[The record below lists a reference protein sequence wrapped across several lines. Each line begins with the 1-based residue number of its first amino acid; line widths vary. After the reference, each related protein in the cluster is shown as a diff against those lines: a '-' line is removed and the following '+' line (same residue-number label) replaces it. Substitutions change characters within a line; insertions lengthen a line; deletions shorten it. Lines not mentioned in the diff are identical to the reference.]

1 MIYNWIKREEE
12 NLIMKDKHHK
22 HPALAKPERGM
33 YHCNEWAIY
42 GTTCGRIES
51 FVKGLN
57 NRLAEK
63 YNLTYV
69 DAAHNVEDPGTDMQ
83 IGKKQFSQSKAISW
97 NEYDDRLQS
106 WHTDAVVVNGN
117 HYPAQRQ
124 IVFIDQKKEAS
135 LLRRVEQLN
144 LIDAV
149 VRFDDTPIYGFV
161 KEKINESTLVI
172 SIDEINKVDQLII
185 DQIEGNKSPLK
196 ALILAG
202 GKSKRMGEDKSQM
215 HYHGKP
221 QEVFAADICAELGLE
236 TFISKAYSFTA
247 DTIDG
252 YPVIKDRLVD
262 MGPFGAILSAMM
274 SDPDAAWLVLAC
286 DLPYITRTHIRI
298 LIDNRNTSQQS
309 TAYKLINQSFPE
321 PLIAIYEPT
330 IYQRMLRFLSLGYA
344 CPRKVLINSD
354 VYHVDLLQ
362 AQVGYNANTTEEKE
376 QVLNKL
382 SQ

>member
-1 MIYNWIKREEE
+1 M
-12 NLIMKDKHHK
+12 
-22 HPALAKPERGM
+22 
-33 YHCNEWAIY
+33 
-42 GTTCGRIES
+42 
-51 FVKGLN
+51 
-57 NRLAEK
+57 
-63 YNLTYV
+63 
-69 DAAHNVEDPGTDMQ
+69 
-83 IGKKQFSQSKAISW
+83 
-97 NEYDDRLQS
+97 
-106 WHTDAVVVNGN
+106 
-117 HYPAQRQ
+117 
-124 IVFIDQKKEAS
+124 
-135 LLRRVEQLN
+135 N

-149 VRFDDTPIYGFV
+149 VRLDDTPIYGFV

-185 DQIEGNKSPLK
+185 NQIEGNKSQLK

-202 GKSKRMGEDKSQM
+202 GKSKRMGEDKSQI

-236 TFISKAYSFTA
+236 TFISKAHSFTA

-354 VYHVDLLQ
+354 VKHLVLE
-362 AQVGYNANTTEEKE
+362 QVKIAFNANTQDERNSVIDT
-376 QVLNKL
+376 LNNDLNSL
-382 SQ
+382 S